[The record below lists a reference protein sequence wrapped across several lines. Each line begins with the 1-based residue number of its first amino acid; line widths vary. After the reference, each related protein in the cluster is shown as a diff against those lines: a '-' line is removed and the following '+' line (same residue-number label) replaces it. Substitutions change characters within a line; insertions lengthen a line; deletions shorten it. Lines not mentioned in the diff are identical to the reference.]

1 MTAQA
6 AVDSAEHLPDDD
18 NGDLASRS
26 VLAVTFR
33 RFTRHRLALVS
44 LSFLVLLIIAALM
57 APLITFSDPNAQD
70 LGSRLEGPSS
80 AHLLGTDDLGRD
92 EMTRLFFAAR
102 TSLLAA
108 AIAVGVAILGGVPIG
123 LLAGYRRGLV
133 DVVASRV
140 ADAVMSIPA
149 LVLALAI
156 VGILEPNLT
165 NAMLAVGVVYAPR
178 LYRVVRASSMEVRE
192 LAFIEAARVAG
203 TSTRTIVARHVLPS
217 VLSPLIVQISLA
229 LGFAIIAEASLSFLG
244 LGVQPP
250 QASWGTMLGRSTRFM
265 EDAPHLV
272 ILPGLLITVTV
283 LALNIVGDGLRDSLG
298 REVREAK

>member
-1 MTAQA
+1 MTAPES
-6 AVDSAEHLPDDD
+6 VDMTGQLHGEGSDVA
-18 NGDLASRS
+18 GRS
-26 VLAVTFR
+26 VLEITLR
-33 RFTRHRLALVS
+33 RFTRQRLAL
-44 LSFLVLLIIAALM
+44 LALGFLVLIIVAALF

-80 AHLLGTDDLGRD
+80 GHILGTDDLGRD
-92 EMTRLFFAAR
+92 EMTRLLFAAR

-123 LLAGYRRGLV
+123 LLAGYQRGPV
-133 DVVASRV
+133 DVVASRF
-140 ADAVMSIPA
+140 ADAVISIPA

-165 NAMLAVGVVYAPR
+165 NAMLAIGIVYAPR

-203 TSTRTIVARHVLPS
+203 TPTRAIVARHVLPS
-217 VLSPLIVQISLA
+217 VLSPLIVQVSLA

-283 LALNIVGDGLRDSLG
+283 LALNVVGDGLRDSLG
-298 REVREAK
+298 RELREAE